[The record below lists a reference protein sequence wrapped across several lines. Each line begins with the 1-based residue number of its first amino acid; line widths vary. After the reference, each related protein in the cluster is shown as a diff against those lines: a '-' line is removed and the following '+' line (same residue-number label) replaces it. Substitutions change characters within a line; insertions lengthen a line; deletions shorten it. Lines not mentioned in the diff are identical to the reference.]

1 MRGIFWE
8 AGAWEDYLEIQTQKP
23 LLKRVNMLIKD
34 IQRNGYLCSYGKPE
48 RLSNDLSGLASVRI
62 DKKHRLVFSVD
73 SERVAITECGGHYG
87 DH

>member
-48 RLSNDLSGLASVRI
+48 RLSNDLSG
-62 DKKHRLVFSVD
+62 
-73 SERVAITECGGHYG
+73 
-87 DH
+87 